1 VTSMPEE
8 LIPGELTAVRE
19 CRARNMLC
27 KQVRRL
33 LAGSGL
39 EIRELARELVIIN
52 PRDPHRG
59 RIHVNYK
66 TGEVSWSKTT
76 WDYWGYLDGCGSAP
90 DGSADGEAVIGA
102 SRIISA
108 LSGSADGSP

>member
-1 VTSMPEE
+1 MLDE
-8 LIPGELTAVRE
+8 LIPGELTMVGE
-19 CRARNMLC
+19 CRARNRL
-27 KQVRRL
+27 VRKVRAL

-39 EIRELARELVIIN
+39 EIRELARELVISN

-66 TGEVSWSKTT
+66 TGEVSWSQTV
-76 WDYWGYLDGCGSAP
+76 WHYWGRLDGYGDVLGGSP
-90 DGSADGEAVIGA
+90 DGEPAIDA
-102 SRIISA
+102 SRIIST

>member
-1 VTSMPEE
+1 VTAA
-8 LIPGELTAVRE
+8 PGELIMVRE
-19 CRARNMLC
+19 CRARNALC
-27 KQVRRL
+27 RQVRAL

-39 EIRELARELVIIN
+39 EIRELARELVISN

-66 TGEVSWSKTT
+66 TGEVSWTMT
-76 WDYWGYLDGCGSAP
+76 VWDYWGYLEGYGGTPGSDP
-90 DGSADGEAVIGA
+90 GGDTAVTA

-108 LSGSADGSP
+108 LRTGTGGPP